1 MSTLHNDLFGDFG
14 DDIDLANRQCAEEYF
29 EQIVPR
35 IESFQKRVSA
45 SGAGE
50 WLRDITQPPQYLT
63 PTRVED
69 GRMAVVVHTSP
80 VRGQPMPIE
89 TIIQIGNRI
98 FPPLG
103 FSRAQRSGFG
113 VGDIERAVWVDE
125 RSGGYVWATVKAD
138 SHTGITASSAPLL
151 PREQTGHEG

>member
-1 MSTLHNDLFGDFG
+1 MSSLSNALFGEFS
-14 DDIDLANRQCAEEYF
+14 DDIDLAHRQCAEEYF
-29 EQIVPR
+29 EWVVPR

-50 WLRDITQPPQYLT
+50 WIRDESQPLQYLT
-63 PTRVED
+63 PTRLPD
-69 GRMAVVVHTSP
+69 GKLAVIVHTSA

-89 TIIQIGNRI
+89 TIVQIGNRV

-103 FSRAQRSGFG
+103 FTRAQRSGFG

-125 RSGGYVWATVKAD
+125 RNGGYVWATVKD
-138 SHTGITASSAPLL
+138 GSHTGITASSAPLL
-151 PREQTGHEG
+151 PRPEQQA